1 MELRHIRYFVAVAE
15 ALNFRQAALNLH
27 ISGPTLSKQI
37 MDLEEYLG
45 ASLFERTTRQV
56 ALTIPGEV
64 FLIHARS
71 ILAQAMLARQQ
82 VHDATQG
89 KLGTLKVGNAGA
101 LSHSFMPSTLSTF
114 RKTHPDVDV
123 VLVETDIE
131 KQVAAVIN
139 GSLHIGFH
147 VEGMEALPSDV
158 NHFTILKTN
167 FQVVHGSEHR
177 FAKLSEIR
185 PADLKTEKIMS
196 FNHSANSLHER
207 FIADILLADGVEIGS
222 VKVLNSYDAFLT
234 MIAGGDGISLLPRIG
249 NLPILDGIIAKPLK
263 DSAAEKSFNVSVIWK
278 KHAQVIQVTR
288 FVDALKAVKQK
299 LISQ

>member
-45 ASLFERTTRQV
+45 APLFERTTRLV
-56 ALTIPGEV
+56 TLTIPGEV
-64 FLIHARS
+64 FLVHARS
-71 ILAQAMLARQQ
+71 ILAQATLARHQ
-82 VHDATQG
+82 VHDAAQG
-89 KLGTLKVGNAGA
+89 KLGIIKVGNAGA

-114 RKTHPDVDV
+114 RKAHPDVDV

-131 KQVAAVIN
+131 KQVAAVLN

-147 VEGMEALPSDV
+147 VESMEPLPSDV
-158 NHFTILKTN
+158 NHFTILKAN
-167 FQVVHGSEHR
+167 FQVIHGRDHR

-185 PADLKTEKIMS
+185 PEDLKMEKIMS
-196 FNHSANSLHER
+196 FNHSANSLHEQ
-207 FIADILLADGVEIGS
+207 FIADILLADGVKIGS

-249 NLPILDGIIAKPLK
+249 NVPMLDGIIAKPLK
-263 DSAAEKSFNVSVIWK
+263 DSAAKKSFNVSVVWK
-278 KHAQVIQVTR
+278 RQAPAIQVLR
-288 FVDALKAVKQK
+288 FVETLKAVKKK
-299 LISQ
+299 LMAQ